1 MKKTLFALLL
11 SISSLVYANWTLIDM
26 DTEGTV
32 LFYIDKSTIQKNG
45 QYLRVWEKIEYSE
58 KSDMAIKS
66 NVRST
71 RTYVEIDC
79 REKKARVLS
88 FTSFTSPNLINQK
101 NSSNQTQEWEFIAPK
116 TIFDSVLIQVCKK

>member
-58 KSDMAIKS
+58 KSDMAIKR

-79 REKKARVLS
+79 REKKREFYLS
-88 FTSFTSPNLINQK
+88 HHLQ
-101 NSSNQTQEWEFIAPK
+101 
-116 TIFDSVLIQVCKK
+116 VLI